1 MLLGVSRQ
9 SVTKWEAERSY
20 PEMDKLLKMCDI
32 FECSLDDLVKGD
44 LTGRSPAEGASAAP
58 SSPPADV
65 CGYDE
70 HQRMLAR
77 KVPTG
82 ISAILLGIA
91 VAMLLGDAADLGSH
105 NGHDALFIILVLTG
119 VLVGLAFL
127 IPAGMAHS
135 AFVKAHPYVEDFYT
149 DDNRARA
156 RKSFSGGF
164 IAGLAFIFVGVGFML
179 VLEEQA
185 ESRGLFFLLFFIALG
200 VWNIVHY
207 GMLLGRTNVAEYNKD
222 AADEL
227 EVEEIVNA
235 RVGAEVK
242 DALLARKRHGKK
254 LGAVCGSIMI
264 VATIVG
270 LALLFGPVL
279 TAPHPDA
286 FEPEGTSAMWF
297 WVAWPVGGLLCG
309 IVTLLWEA
317 FGKEE

>member
-1 MLLGVSRQ
+1 MTRTGHIVAKRLGRIL
-9 SVTKWEAERSY
+9 
-20 PEMDKLLKMCDI
+20 PE
-32 FECSLDDLVKGD
+32 DD
-44 LTGRSPAEGASAAP
+44 
-58 SSPPADV
+58 
-65 CGYDE
+65 
-70 HQRMLAR
+70 
-77 KVPTG
+77 
-82 ISAILLGIA
+82 
-91 VAMLLGDAADLGSH
+91 
-105 NGHDALFIILVLTG
+105 
-119 VLVGLAFL
+119 
-127 IPAGMAHS
+127 
-135 AFVKAHPYVEDFYT
+135 
-149 DDNRARA
+149 RARA